1 MATFFLP
8 FRPHSSQNFGA
19 GKVGAG
25 KSGAGLTGIQW
36 CYKTKSFRDVVS
48 NFYLEDKS
56 ICFSTFAAREGIKKR
71 TPIAERKIQN
81 EKRRLNRDRLK
92 LIVEDQPGCTT
103 PSTTEGTQS
112 KTKNTKLTATQL
124 LKAILFN
131 SNYNQTDFFYF
142 KYCLDTAET
151 SEDENLGKIV
161 FIDTYGA
168 RGRKF
173 CW

>member
-1 MATFFLP
+1 
-8 FRPHSSQNFGA
+8 
-19 GKVGAG
+19 
-25 KSGAGLTGIQW
+25 
-36 CYKTKSFRDVVS
+36 VS

-161 FIDTYGA
+161 FIDTYVVGSSV
-168 RGRKF
+168 GVKPP
-173 CW
+173 